1 MVALMLYR
9 YLPPTTKLGQG
20 NIFRSVCQ
28 EFCPWG
34 GGVVVSQHA
43 LQVSRPTPREKL
55 RGLAWGVSRPTPR
68 GVSRPTPGGVSQHAP
83 RQTPHPAD
91 GYCCGRYASYWNAFL
106 FVDKSKQLKNYFKS
120 IAEHKDVTKLVM
132 MLSSS
137 VNSFR
142 ESAGKAL
149 KQYSM
154 YYFLWEED
162 RDEYVKVCN
171 NILFLNIVI
180 CTVPQCNYLVHQN
193 ELRTFYELRETF
205 LHIDRNLSKQIQYS
219 QNLKLRSA
227 VLKNMSYKLM
237 ILNNLLSM
245 EQLRWIQVWKSIIL
259 AYQIGKWLD
268 WNGLFTLAETDS
280 EMDSKPN
287 GYIVLCRTFHIA

>member
-1 MVALMLYR
+1 MVVLILYR
-9 YLPPTTKLGQG
+9 YL
-20 NIFRSVCQ
+20 I
-28 EFCPWG
+28 
-34 GGVVVSQHA
+34 
-43 LQVSRPTPREKL
+43 
-55 RGLAWGVSRPTPR
+55 
-68 GVSRPTPGGVSQHAP
+68 
-83 RQTPHPAD
+83 
-91 GYCCGRYASYWNAFL
+91 
-106 FVDKSKQLKNYFKS
+106 DKSKQLKNYFKS

-171 NILFLNIVI
+171 NILFLNIAI

-205 LHIDRNLSKQIQYS
+205 LHIDRNLSKQNQYS

-245 EQLRWIQVWKSIIL
+245 EQLR
-259 AYQIGKWLD
+259 
-268 WNGLFTLAETDS
+268 
-280 EMDSKPN
+280 
-287 GYIVLCRTFHIA
+287 